1 MIKTLT
7 VTISAASN
15 NTEGCNFLIGQA
27 LATLTTM
34 IDEGMK
40 EGNLTLECNEDEFK
54 LDFKQEIMA
63 FDKK

>member
-15 NTEGCNFLIGQA
+15 DTEGCNLLIGQA
-27 LATLTTM
+27 LTTLTTM
-34 IDEGMK
+34 IDEGVK
-40 EGNLTLECNEDEFK
+40 DGNLTFEFIEDGYT
-54 LDFKQEIMA
+54 LDFSQEIMA